1 MQQAKI
7 WEVNMKKNNNSPLKM
22 VFHRF
27 LKDKAAVVAG
37 IVFLSIVFIGIFANF
52 LTPYDPNAA
61 DVTIRL
67 QSPSMDISW
76 EQTTWV
82 EIYSQD

>member
-1 MQQAKI
+1 
-7 WEVNMKKNNNSPLKM
+7 MKKNNNSPLKM

-67 QSPSMDISW
+67 Q
-76 EQTTWV
+76 
-82 EIYSQD
+82 